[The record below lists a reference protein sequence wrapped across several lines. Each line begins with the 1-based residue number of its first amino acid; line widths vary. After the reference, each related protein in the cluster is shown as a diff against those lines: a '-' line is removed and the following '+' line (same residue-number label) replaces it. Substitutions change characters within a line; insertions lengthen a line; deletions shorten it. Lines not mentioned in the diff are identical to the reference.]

1 MKTTTVETLNG
12 VTFRFTKIPAIA
24 ARELLAVLDAELDAL
39 RRYIEV
45 STEDG
50 WIALDSPAAV
60 VKHIPDWELL
70 TLIELFSYDYNFGFL
85 ASWEPTQL
93 PAKMRE
99 SNYRVAETKNV
110 DAAVTALVT
119 SGMAEYEQLRDSY
132 SLEESFK
139 LLDILTVKK
148 INEFRAAEA
157 SK

>member
-12 VTFRFTKIPAIA
+12 VVFRFTKIPAIA
-24 ARELLAVLDAELDAL
+24 ARDLLSVLDAELDSL
-39 RRYIEV
+39 RQYIEV

-50 WIALDSPAAV
+50 WVVLDSPASV
-60 VKHIPDWELL
+60 VKHIADWELL
-70 TLIELFSYDYNFGFL
+70 TLIELFAYDYNFGFL
-85 ASWEPTQL
+85 ASWVPTPL
-93 PAKMRE
+93 PAKMRD

-110 DAAVTALVT
+110 DAAVSALVT